1 MMSPA
6 ICAHSSSD
14 SIRSPGA
21 ARTAQCQTGWASP
34 VAQRGVG
41 LLQQPVELAEVPVAV
56 GAQRGLEFGGVPPSG
71 DQVRVG
77 VLLVAARAEQ
87 VVDQAGD
94 AAAAR
99 ADLADHWRIRFR
111 TSSAAWSR
119 SWARRMLS
127 AA

>member
-1 MMSPA
+1 MP
-6 ICAHSSSD
+6 D
-14 SIRSPGA
+14 RFGEA
-21 ARTAQCQTGWASP
+21 A
-34 VAQRGVG
+34 VAERVAG
-41 LLQQPVELAEVPVAV
+41 LLEEAVEVAEVAVAV
-56 GAQRGLEFGGVPPSG
+56 VAERGFKFGGMAPAG
-71 DQVRVG
+71 DEVRVG
-77 VLLVAARAEQ
+77 VLLVAARAEE

-94 AAAAR
+94 AATTR